1 MQKQTMKILFKDSI
15 KSYLLVFLMSILAG
29 LSVVICFALPNND
42 LWAFSYWSAETFG
55 FWMFSTSLI
64 VLLSE
69 KRKTAII
76 NAFMYVFIVFLITTI
91 YQSYKMYFNFYTP
104 FDSEMELSI
113 SSIDG
118 WIFYSIVPALVCGFL
133 GAILWSGRKNKI
145 YSKVFCVLPA
155 VFILIETIILFISV
169 FTKHTKLFSAITD
182 LIWLILYVVFLI
194 KNVFTTRKVYG
205 ENRE

>member
-1 MQKQTMKILFKDSI
+1 MQKQTMKILFKDNI

-29 LSVVICFALPNND
+29 LSVVICFTLPNND

-118 WIFYSIVPALVCGFL
+118 WLFYSIIPALVCGFL

>member
-1 MQKQTMKILFKDSI
+1 MQKQTMKILFKDNI

-118 WIFYSIVPALVCGFL
+118 WLFFSIIPALVCCFPD
-133 GAILWSGRKNKI
+133 N
-145 YSKVFCVLPA
+145 
-155 VFILIETIILFISV
+155 
-169 FTKHTKLFSAITD
+169 KLFSAMQTYTEQQNICDSGEEQELLNPESVALAFVHSYYAHTKATLD
-182 LIWLILYVVFLI
+182 SFE
-194 KNVFTTRKVYG
+194 KVSIPPSG
-205 ENRE
+205 DFRF